1 MSLVIHLGETDS
13 TNNYL
18 KKLLQEQAVEEYT
31 IVSTD
36 FQTAGKGQRGNGWES
51 EPEKN
56 LLFSMLLYPVRV
68 KANEQ
73 FIISQI
79 VSSGVAKA
87 LGKYTSDI
95 SIKWPNDIY
104 WQQKKICGILI
115 ENSLSG
121 EEIKESI
128 AGIGINLNQEDF
140 RSNAPNPVSLKQI
153 TGVELDRQAILNE
166 VCNNIELY
174 YNCMLQENNEYIIS
188 AYKDLLFR
196 REGFHLFND
205 NTKDFHARIK
215 DVRPDGILVL
225 ETETGTERKFAF
237 KEVKYVLS

>member
-1 MSLVIHLGETDS
+1 MSLVIHLCETDS

-18 KKLLQEQAVEEYT
+18 KKLLQEQVVEEYT

-51 EPEKN
+51 EIEKN
-56 LLFSMLLYPVRV
+56 LLFSMLLYPAKVRV
-68 KANEQ
+68 NEQ

-79 VSSGVAKA
+79 VSLGVAKT
-87 LGKYTSDI
+87 LEKYTSDI

-128 AGIGINLNQEDF
+128 AGIGININQEKF

-153 TGVELDRQAILNE
+153 IEVELDRQAILRE

-188 AYKDLLFR
+188 AYKELLFR

-205 NTKDFHARIK
+205 NTKDFRARIK
-215 DVRPDGILVL
+215 DVQPDGILVL
-225 ETETGTERKFAF
+225 KTETGTERKFAF